1 MATWLGPTYVEKRT
15 DELWFVSILKGVT
28 LLKQA
33 DGTWVQRVSPQDSE
47 VRDAVK
53 AYRGGYA
60 YDLSA
65 AEVAELTAAG
75 FGGLIV

>member
-1 MATWLGPTYVEKRT
+1 MAAWLGPTYQEKRT

-28 LLKQA
+28 LIKQQ
-33 DGTWVQRVSPQDSE
+33 DGSWVQKVSPQDSE

-53 AYRGGYA
+53 AYRGGYK
-60 YDLSA
+60 YELSA

-75 FGGLIV
+75 FGGFII